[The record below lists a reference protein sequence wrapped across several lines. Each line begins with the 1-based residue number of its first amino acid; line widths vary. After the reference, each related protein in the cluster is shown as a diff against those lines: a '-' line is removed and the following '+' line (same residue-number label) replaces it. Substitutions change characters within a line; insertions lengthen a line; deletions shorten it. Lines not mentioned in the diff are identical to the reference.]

1 MILFFYPYIEHTFD
15 AEVNV
20 MENNMTREQRYALLD
35 RIEVLNKVKALLLLP
50 GLAMV
55 TIGQAAE
62 YFEVTIDAIQSC
74 YRRHREELLEMK
86 K

>member
-1 MILFFYPYIEHTFD
+1 
-15 AEVNV
+15 

-62 YFEVTIDAIQSC
+62 YFEVTVEAIQSC
-74 YRRHREELLEMK
+74 YRRHRAELTENGAITLSPSQLQERLIG
-86 K
+86 